1 MVGVLDKRWSQIVPS
16 LYLLQSGL
24 ERLGV
29 SYVDGEVRYIAG
41 EEVHHD

>member
-24 ERLGV
+24 EKLGIT
-29 SYVDGEVRYIAG
+29 YVNGEVRYSESGDYHA
-41 EEVHHD
+41 